1 MEENLSLY
9 RIFNSVA
16 ATGNIS
22 RSAKEL
28 YISQPAISKG
38 ILRLEENLSVTLF
51 LRSSRGVKLTEEGA
65 LLYEYT
71 KTAFDTLKQG
81 ELNLKSNTLLG
92 IGHIRIGVSTTLC
105 KYLLLP
111 YLKPFVES
119 YPHIKI
125 TIECRSTFET
135 LELLEQNK
143 IDIGLIGK
151 PKNLKNLDFH
161 QITEIEDIFVTTT
174 TYLSNLELREGNMK
188 EAYSLMTS
196 EIFRTSN
203 LMLLDEKN
211 MTRIFIEDYLAKNLI
226 KTNQILE
233 VNNMDLLIE
242 FAKIGLGISCVIKE
256 FVEKELNNNILIE
269 LPLEKPLEKRSVG
282 FAYMKSGKTNDALMK
297 FIHFYKE
304 LYPNNKKSI

>member
-38 ILRLEENLSVTLF
+38 ISRLEENLSVTLF

-111 YLKPFVES
+111 YLKPFVEA

-143 IDIGLIGK
+143 IDIGLIGR

-161 QITEIEDIFVTTT
+161 EITEIEDVFVTTT
-174 TYLSNLELREGNMK
+174 TYLSNLELREGNIK
-188 EAYSLMTS
+188 GDYPLMTS

-282 FAYMKSGKTNDALMK
+282 FAYVKSSKTNEALVK
-297 FIHFYKE
+297 FIHFYKD
-304 LYPNNKKSI
+304 LYPNYLYSI

>member
-1 MEENLSLY
+1 MEDNLSLY

-16 ATGNIS
+16 STGNIS
-22 RSAKEL
+22 RSAGEL
-28 YISQPAISKG
+28 YISQPAISKA
-38 ILRLEENLSVTLF
+38 ILRLEENLNVTLF
-51 LRSSRGVKLTEEGA
+51 HRSSRGVKLTEEGK
-65 LLYEYT
+65 LLYEYS

-111 YLKPFVES
+111 YLKPFVEA

-125 TIECRSTFET
+125 TIECRPTFET

-143 IDIGLIGK
+143 IDIGLIGR
-151 PKNLKNLDFH
+151 PKNLKNLDFYE
-161 QITEIEDIFVTTT
+161 IKEIEDIFVTTA
-174 TYLSNLELREGNMK
+174 TYLSNLKLRESSVN
-188 EAYSLMTS
+188 SVTPLMSS
-196 EIFRTSN
+196 EIFRTAN
-203 LMLLDEKN
+203 IMLLDEKN
-211 MTRIFIEDYLAKNLI
+211 MTRIFIEDYFTKNLI
-226 KTNQILE
+226 KTNQILQ

-256 FVEKELNNNILIE
+256 FVEMELEAGILIE
-269 LPLEKPLEKRSVG
+269 LPLENPLEKRTVG
-282 FAYMKSGKTNDALMK
+282 FAYMKSLKSNDALLK

-304 LYPNNKKSI
+304 LYPIE